1 MTLIKVQTQEGQIHE
16 LDKKVAQMLG
26 VVKNMLEDIGEDS
39 EHPIPL
45 PSKWSLSYFYAYLF
59 DYIMF
64 I

>member
-45 PSKWSLSYFYAYLF
+45 PSK
-59 DYIMF
+59 
-64 I
+64 